1 MAVHWKMRGL
11 VFRVEVLES
20 EIFGTIMRS
29 TSSASV
35 VGLAWCWIFGYG
47 PRLGACWLNVI
58 VCLNNTDVQC
68 ANNWSKF
75 YIRFF
80 RDEMPSF
87 EDSIEKHCCAPL
99 RTGVQEWTVL
109 CEMQTGCVRSF
120 WSILTD
126 VAVVCRISRD
136 GKAVTARHLGLN
148 GIVVGGDRRSHKSPK
163 DNR

>member
-1 MAVHWKMRGL
+1 MAVHLKMRRL

-29 TSSASV
+29 TSSALV

-47 PRLGACWLNVI
+47 PRLGVCWLNVI

-68 ANNWSKF
+68 ANLWSKF
-75 YIRFF
+75 YITFF
-80 RDEMPSF
+80 RDEMPIL
-87 EDSIEKHCCAPL
+87 EDSVEKHCYTPL

-109 CEMQTGCVRSF
+109 CEMQTGCVRSL

-148 GIVVGGDRRSHKSPK
+148 GIVVGGDWRLHKSSK

>member
-29 TSSASV
+29 TFSASV

-68 ANNWSKF
+68 ANVWSEC
-75 YIRFF
+75 YIIFF
-80 RDEMPSF
+80 RDDMPF
-87 EDSIEKHCCAPL
+87 LEDAIEKHCCAPL

-109 CEMQTGCVRSF
+109 CEMQTGCVRSL

-136 GKAVTARHLGLN
+136 GEAVTARHLGLN
-148 GIVVGGDRRSHKSPK
+148 GIVVVGDRRSHKSPK

>member
-1 MAVHWKMRGL
+1 MAVHLKMRRL

-20 EIFGTIMRS
+20 EIVGTIMRS
-29 TSSASV
+29 TFSASV

-47 PRLGACWLNVI
+47 PRLGVCWLNVI

-68 ANNWSKF
+68 ANVWSEC
-75 YIRFF
+75 YIIFF
-80 RDEMPSF
+80 RDDMPF
-87 EDSIEKHCCAPL
+87 LEDAIEKHCCAPL

-148 GIVVGGDRRSHKSPK
+148 GVVVVGDRRSHKSPK
-163 DNR
+163 GNR